1 MTRDRRWYG
10 DRGHL
15 FIGMAIGLV
24 LVTPAFAMPPDLP
37 LHFDDDTRLYTLIA
51 SGVLLFI
58 ALVLRMMRRAPEV
71 ESPQEELRGYGT
83 RFFPAD
89 RAIALE

>member
-10 DRGHL
+10 AWGHL
-15 FIGMAIGLV
+15 LTGMAIGLV
-24 LVTPAFAMPPDLP
+24 LVTPAFAMPRDLP
-37 LHFDDDTRLYTLIA
+37 LQFDDNARLYTLIA
-51 SGVLLFI
+51 SGALLFI
-58 ALVLRMMRRAPEV
+58 ALVLRMIRRAPENDAV
-71 ESPQEELRGYGT
+71 QEESRGYGT